1 MIIQKTIT
9 GSEPINLEQAKEY
22 LQIDFATDDTLIT
35 RLISAARGAV
45 ESYCGVSIIDSTVS
59 VEFKDLKDQIKLP
72 YSPVK
77 EVTSLKV
84 NDVDYTDDIT
94 EYYQSGYLDVQG
106 NKVEVTFTAG
116 YENIPA
122 DLLQAVY
129 DMLKVYYDARGTNVD
144 IPKQVV
150 MILQLH
156 TNNLFL

>member
-9 GSEPINLEQAKEY
+9 GSEPISLEQAKEY

-45 ESYCGVSIIDSTVS
+45 ESYCGVSIIDSTVR

-72 YSPVK
+72 YGPVK
-77 EVTSLKV
+77 EVTSLEV

-94 EYYQSGYLDVQG
+94 EYYQTGYLDVKG
-106 NKVEVTFTAG
+106 AKVEVTYTAG
-116 YENIPA
+116 YESIPA
-122 DLLQAVY
+122 DLLQTVY

>member
-1 MIIQKTIT
+1 MIVQKTIT

-45 ESYCGVSIIDSTVS
+45 ESYCGVSIIDSTVR

>member
-94 EYYQSGYLDVQG
+94 EYYQSGYLDVKG
-106 NKVEVTFTAG
+106 AKVEVTFTAG

>member
-9 GSEPINLEQAKEY
+9 GSEPISQEQAKEY

-45 ESYCGVSIIDSTVS
+45 ESYCGVSIIDSTVK

-72 YSPVK
+72 YGPVK
-77 EVTSLKV
+77 EVTSLGV

-94 EYYQSGYLDVQG
+94 EYYQTGYLDVKG
-106 NKVEVTFTAG
+106 AKVEVTYTAG
-116 YENIPA
+116 YESIPA
-122 DLLQAVY
+122 DLLQTVY